1 MSLRI
6 ILLSIAI
13 FILMT
18 PSNEKMQPQYDG
30 IMHTLSITTL
40 SITLKVI
47 VCLMTLDVVI
57 LRFAYFVILGAVMP
71 SVAMLNV
78 MASPITVDAIVP
90 PALSRN
96 GINKQKL
103 AQLNF

>member
-1 MSLRI
+1 M
-6 ILLSIAI
+6 ILSTAI
-13 FILMT
+13 FILVT
-18 PSNEKMQPQYDG
+18 PSWYNG

-47 VCLMTLDVVI
+47 LCLMTLDAVI
-57 LRFAYFVILGAVMP
+57 LRFAYFVILGAVML

-96 GINKQKL
+96 GINQQK
-103 AQLNF
+103 